1 MGMALPKIETNM
13 QYDLELDRVIAE
25 IKKKNA
31 KLVCIQLPD
40 GLKPKAKEIT
50 DAIKASTS
58 AEVIIWA
65 GSNFGAC
72 DLAVDVQRMGVDLLI
87 AFGHS
92 EWGY

>member
-1 MGMALPKIETNM
+1 M
-13 QYDLELDRVIAE
+13 QEAYDLEVERI
-25 IKKKNA
+25 IKRIKEKRA
-31 KLVCIQLPD
+31 KLVCLQLPD
-40 GLKPKAKEIT
+40 GLKPKAKELA
-50 DAIKASTS
+50 DKIKQATN

-72 DLAVDVQRMGVDLLI
+72 DLATEVSRLGVDLLI